1 MAGTGSDAESLAP
14 GPVTAAV
21 TCNFRRL
28 TGSAAAGIS
37 EFQGGRAGIP
47 VAGGTRNVLV
57 LLTAGAGVQGGGFV
71 LVIGFYGIIRR
82 WFCIFRHSF
91 TNRTGVVR

>member
-14 GPVTAAV
+14 GSVTAAV
-21 TCNFRRL
+21 TCLFGGL
-28 TGSAAAGIS
+28 AGSAAAGIS

-71 LVIGFYGIIRR
+71 LVIGFHGIIGR